1 MLEKNYDHKK
11 IEGDLLKEFYQIN
24 KIEPKFR
31 KPCYSIVVPPPN
43 VTGSLHMGHALN
55 NTIQDFLIRYHLL
68 KGYDSVWFIGT
79 DHAGIA
85 TQNVVEK
92 KLLKEGIYKKDLSKE
107 EFFKYIWEW
116 KEEYGNIILEQFKKL
131 GIYAY
136 FDKSRFTMDE
146 EYILAVK
153 KAFVHL
159 FNKGYVYKGKR
170 VINWCSRCLTSL
182 SDLEVVHKEKENNL
196 YYVKYEL
203 ETKDDYIIIA
213 TTRPETI
220 LADTAVAVNPKDE
233 RYIKYI
239 GKKVFVPLA
248 NRLVPIVAVEDVDIS
263 FGSGALK
270 ITPAHDFNDYKI
282 YKRLKNK
289 GIDIDILNIFTPD
302 ATIYFPDSKY
312 HLLDRFKAREEIIKD
327 LEELGLLVKIESNKS
342 NIGHCYRCDNII
354 EPYYSDQWF
363 IRMDKNDEL
372 INRAIEVVKNEEIRF
387 YPSVFKRVV
396 LDWYERIEDWCVS
409 RQIVWGHRIPVFYCK
424 DCLHT
429 WADERDNIKNC
440 VKCNSN
446 NIYQEEDVLDTWF
459 SSSLWPFA
467 VMFWPNSDKFKLFKQ
482 FYYPTNVLTTA
493 REILFL
499 WVSRMI
505 FMSLEF
511 INEIPFK
518 DVIIHAVILA
528 PSGKRMSKSLGTGID
543 PLELIEKY
551 GADSTRMGLILQVG
565 ESQDVKFNYEKIE
578 MAKNFINKIWNS
590 IRYYQFRLSN
600 NYDFKY
606 KLQNNELI
614 DLINFWILLK
624 TLNLVKN
631 LELYVKEY
639 KFFDYIINLYHF
651 VWNVLCDWYL
661 EFTKFFELNKFKDTI
676 ELIFKIILAYLH
688 PISPFVS
695 YYIYKN
701 LFNEIILNIN
711 LDKLI
716 SELEEN
722 INKLSSIIG
731 NLENTKIIDNLIELI
746 KFVRPYVNDLIFVS
760 KQNNLKISDVLLY
773 FENFDKSFKIDYIID
788 LLNIISI
795 FTKSK
800 VLNLLN
806 IKDDVEN
813 KYYDLYF
820 NGILIR
826 AFIQKDLINFY
837 RNYILKEL
845 ENKIKQKEKIEKLL
859 NNNEFINKANI
870 EVIKNYKNELSQIEE
885 IINRNNQI
893 INLLTDKER
902 LK

>member
-1 MLEKNYDHKK
+1 MLEKNYEHKY
-11 IEGDLLKEFYQIN
+11 IEDNLLKEFYELN
-24 KIEPKFR
+24 KVEPKF
-31 KPCYSIVVPPPN
+31 KEPSYSIVVPPPN

-92 KLLKEGIYKKDLSKE
+92 KLLKQGIKRKDLSNS
-107 EFFKYIWEW
+107 EFLKYIWEW

-136 FDKSRFTMDE
+136 FDKARFTMDE
-146 EYILAVK
+146 DYTIAVK

-159 FNKGYVYKGKR
+159 FNKGYIYKGKR

-182 SDLEVVHKEKENNL
+182 SDLEVVYKEKETNL
-196 YYVKYEL
+196 YYIKYKL
-203 ETKDDYIIIA
+203 EDLEDYIVIA
-213 TTRPETI
+213 TTRPETL

-233 RYIKYI
+233 RYLKYI
-239 GKKVFVPLA
+239 GKRVFVPLV
-248 NRLVPIVAVEDVDIS
+248 NRLVPVLAVEEVDMS
-263 FGSGALK
+263 FGSGVLK

-282 YKRLKNK
+282 YKNLKEK
-289 GIDIDILNIFTPD
+289 GIKIDIINIFTNE
-302 ATIYFPDSKY
+302 ATINLPTSKY
-312 HLLDRFKAREEIIKD
+312 HSLERFKAREEIVKD
-327 LEELGLLVKIESNKS
+327 LQELGLLVKIEPHKS

-363 IRMDKNDEL
+363 IKMDKNDPL
-372 INRAIEVVKNEEIRF
+372 ISRAIQAVRDEKVKF
-387 YPSVFKRVV
+387 YPKVFKKVV
-396 LDWYERIEDWCVS
+396 LDWYENIEDWCVS

-424 DCLHT
+424 DCLNI
-429 WADERDNIKNC
+429 WADERNEVKNC
-440 VKCNSN
+440 VKCNSS

-459 SSSLWPFA
+459 SSALWPFA
-467 VMFWPNSDKFKLFKQ
+467 VMFWPDQQKFNQYKQ

-600 NYDFKY
+600 PYDFKY
-606 KLQNNELI
+606 KIQNDLFVN
-614 DLINFWILLK
+614 LINSWILSK

-631 LELYVKEY
+631 LENYVKEY
-639 KFFDYIINLYHF
+639 RFFDYVIELYHF
-651 VWNVLCDWYL
+651 VWNVFCDWYI
-661 EFTKFFELNKFKDTI
+661 EFTKFIELNKFKEII
-676 ELIFKIILAYLH
+676 ELIIKVILVYLH
-688 PISPFVS
+688 PIAPFVS

-701 LFNEIILNIN
+701 LFNQVIFNITINELENILNQ
-711 LDKLI
+711 
-716 SELEEN
+716 
-722 INKLSSIIG
+722 KLSIADSLKEI
-731 NLENTKIIDNLIELI
+731 KIIDDLIELI
-746 KFVRPYVNDLIFVS
+746 KFLRPYINDIFFVS
-760 KQNNLKISDVLLY
+760 KQNNIKLNEVLISLENLDRY
-773 FENFDKSFKIDYIID
+773 FKNEYIFD
-788 LLNIISI
+788 LLNLVSI

-800 VLNLLN
+800 IKELLDN
-806 IKDDVEN
+806 QLVNNEF
-813 KYYDLYF
+813 KYYDLYY
-820 NGILIR
+820 NGISIR
-826 AFIQKDLINFY
+826 IFIGKDLIEFY

-845 ENKIKQKEKIEKLL
+845 NNKITQKEKIEKLL
-859 NNNEFINKANI
+859 NNVDFINKANP
-870 EVIKNYKNELSQIEE
+870 EVIQNYKNEIMQINE
-885 IINRNNQI
+885 IINKNNEI
-893 INLLTDKER
+893 LNLLKN
-902 LK
+902 

>member
-1 MLEKNYDHKK
+1 MLEKNYEHKY
-11 IEGDLLKEFYQIN
+11 IEDNLLKEFYELN
-24 KIEPKFR
+24 KVEPKF
-31 KPCYSIVVPPPN
+31 KEPSYSIVVPPPN

-92 KLLKEGIYKKDLSKE
+92 KLLKQGIKRKDLSNS
-107 EFFKYIWEW
+107 EFLKYIWEW

-136 FDKSRFTMDE
+136 FDKARFTMDE
-146 EYILAVK
+146 DYTIAVK

-159 FNKGYVYKGKR
+159 FNKGYIYKGKR

-182 SDLEVVHKEKENNL
+182 SDLEVVYKEKETNL
-196 YYVKYEL
+196 YYIKYKL
-203 ETKDDYIIIA
+203 EDLEDYIVIA
-213 TTRPETI
+213 TTRPETL

-233 RYIKYI
+233 RYLKYI
-239 GKKVFVPLA
+239 GKRVFVPLV
-248 NRLVPIVAVEDVDIS
+248 NRLVPVLAVEEVDMS

-270 ITPAHDFNDYKI
+270 VTPAHDFNDYKI
-282 YKRLKNK
+282 YKNLKEK
-289 GIDIDILNIFTPD
+289 GIEIDIINIFTNE
-302 ATIYFPDSKY
+302 ATINLPTSKY
-312 HLLDRFKAREEIIKD
+312 HLLERFKAREEIVKD
-327 LEELGLLVKIESNKS
+327 LQELGLLVKIEPHKS

-363 IRMDKNDEL
+363 IKMDKNDPL
-372 INRAIEVVKNEEIRF
+372 IFRAIQAVKDEKIRF
-387 YPSVFKRVV
+387 YPKVFKKVV
-396 LDWYERIEDWCVS
+396 LDWYENIEDWCVS

-424 DCLHT
+424 DCLNV
-429 WADERDNIKNC
+429 WADERNEIKNC
-440 VKCNSN
+440 IKCNSS

-459 SSSLWPFA
+459 SSALWPFA
-467 VMFWPNSDKFKLFKQ
+467 VMFWPDQQKFNQYKQ

-578 MAKNFINKIWNS
+578 MARNFINKIWNS

-600 NYDFKY
+600 SYDFKY
-606 KLQNNELI
+606 KIQNEQFIN
-614 DLINFWILLK
+614 LINSWILLK
-624 TLNLVKN
+624 TLNLLKN
-631 LELYVKEY
+631 LENYVKEY
-639 KFFDYIINLYHF
+639 RFFDYVIDLYHF
-651 VWNVLCDWYL
+651 VWNVFCDWYI
-661 EFTKFFELNKFKDTI
+661 EFTKFIELNKFKETI
-676 ELIFKIILAYLH
+676 ELIIKVILVYLH
-688 PISPFVS
+688 PIAPFVS

-701 LFNEIILNIN
+701 LFNQVIFNITIN
-711 LDKLI
+711 
-716 SELEEN
+716 ELEN
-722 INKLSSIIG
+722 LLNQKLSIADSLKEI
-731 NLENTKIIDNLIELI
+731 KIIDDLIELI
-746 KFVRPYVNDLIFVS
+746 KFLRPYINDIFFVS
-760 KQNNLKISDVLLY
+760 KQNNIKLNEVLISLENLDRY
-773 FENFDKSFKIDYIID
+773 FKNEYIFD
-788 LLNIISI
+788 LLNLVSI

-800 VLNLLN
+800 IKELLDN
-806 IKDDVEN
+806 QLVNNEF
-813 KYYDLYF
+813 KYYDLYY
-820 NGILIR
+820 NGISIR
-826 AFIQKDLINFY
+826 IFIGKDLIEFY

-845 ENKIKQKEKIEKLL
+845 NNKITQKEKIEKLL
-859 NNNEFINKANI
+859 NNVDFINKANP
-870 EVIKNYKNELSQIEE
+870 EVIQNYKNEIMQINE
-885 IINRNNQI
+885 IINKNNEI
-893 INLLTDKER
+893 LNLLKN
-902 LK
+902 

>member
-1 MLEKNYDHKK
+1 MLNKNYNHKE
-11 IEGDLLKEFYQIN
+11 IEEVLLKEFYEVN
-24 KIEPKFR
+24 KIEPKF
-31 KPCYSIVVPPPN
+31 KNPSYSIVIPPPN

-55 NTIQDFLIRYHLL
+55 NTLQDFLIRYHLL

-92 KLLKEGIYKKDLSKE
+92 KLLKEGIKRKDLSKE
-107 EFFKYIWEW
+107 EFLKYIWDW

-136 FDKSRFTMDE
+136 FDKARFTMDE
-146 EYILAVK
+146 EYTKAVK

-159 FNKGYVYKGKR
+159 FNKGYIYKGKR

-196 YYVKYEL
+196 YYIKYKL
-203 ETKDDYIIIA
+203 EGEEDYLVIA

-220 LADTAVAVNPKDE
+220 LADTAVAVNPKDQ

-239 GKKVFVPLA
+239 NKKVFVPIV
-248 NRLVPIVAVEDVDIS
+248 NRLVPIVGVEEVDVS
-263 FGSGALK
+263 FGTGVLK

-282 YKRLKNK
+282 YKKLKEK
-289 GIDIDILNIFTPD
+289 GIDIDIISIFTKEACID
-302 ATIYFPDSKY
+302 LESSKY
-312 HLLDRFKAREEIIKD
+312 HGLDRFKAREEIVKD
-327 LEELGLLVKIESNKS
+327 LEQMGLLVKVESHRS

-363 IRMDKNDEL
+363 IRMDKNDPL
-372 INRAIEVVKNEEIRF
+372 IGRAIEVVKSDKIKF
-387 YPSVFKRVV
+387 YPGVFKKVV
-396 LDWYERIEDWCVS
+396 LDWYENIEDWCVS

-424 DCLHT
+424 DCLNI
-429 WADERDNIKNC
+429 WADERDEVKNC
-440 VKCNSN
+440 IKCNSD

-459 SSSLWPFA
+459 SSALWPFA
-467 VMFWPNSDKFKLFKQ
+467 VMFWPDIDKFYKYKT

-511 INEIPFK
+511 INDIPFK

-578 MAKNFINKIWNS
+578 MARNFINKIWNS
-590 IRYYQFRLSN
+590 IRYYQFRLSS

-606 KLQNNELI
+606 KLKDKDLVN
-614 DLINFWILLK
+614 LINSWILIK
-624 TLNLVKN
+624 TLYLIEN
-631 LELYVKEY
+631 LERYVKEY
-639 KFFDYIINLYHF
+639 KFFDYVMSLYHF
-651 VWNVLCDWYL
+651 VWNVFCDWYL
-661 EFTKFFELNKFKDTI
+661 EFTKLIELEEFKDTMEVI
-676 ELIFKIILAYLH
+676 IKAILAYLH
-688 PISPFVS
+688 PIIPFVS

-701 LFNEIILNIN
+701 LFNEIILDININ
-711 LDKLI
+711 DLVNNLNKKIDDV
-716 SELEEN
+716 EN
-722 INKLSSIIG
+722 VKA
-731 NLENTKIIDNLIELI
+731 IDNLIELI
-746 KFVRPYVNDLIFVS
+746 KFIRPYVNDLLFVS
-760 KQNNLKISDVLLY
+760 KQNNVKLENVFIHLQGLEKLFKNNYIS
-773 FENFDKSFKIDYIID
+773 D

-800 VLNLLN
+800 ITELS
-806 IKDDVEN
+806 DDQGFN
-813 KYYDLYF
+813 KYYDLYY
-820 NGILIR
+820 NDVLIR
-826 AFIQKDLINFY
+826 IFIEKDLIDFY

-845 ENKIKQKEKIEKLL
+845 NNKIQQKEKIEKLL
-859 NNNEFINKANI
+859 SNNEFMNKANSDVI
-870 EVIKNYKNELSQIEE
+870 ENYKKELLQINE
-885 IINRNNQI
+885 IIAKNNQI
-893 INLLTDKER
+893 INLLGN
-902 LK
+902 

>member
-1 MLEKNYDHKK
+1 MLEKNYEHKY
-11 IEGDLLKEFYQIN
+11 IEDNLLKEFYELN
-24 KIEPKFR
+24 KVEPKF
-31 KPCYSIVVPPPN
+31 KEPSYSIVVPPPN

-92 KLLKEGIYKKDLSKE
+92 KLLKQGIKRKDLSNS
-107 EFFKYIWEW
+107 EFLKYIWEW

-136 FDKSRFTMDE
+136 FDKARFTMDE
-146 EYILAVK
+146 DYTIAVK

-159 FNKGYVYKGKR
+159 FNKGYIYKGKR

-182 SDLEVVHKEKENNL
+182 SDLEVVYKEKETNL
-196 YYVKYEL
+196 YYIKYKL
-203 ETKDDYIIIA
+203 EDLEDYIVIA
-213 TTRPETI
+213 TTRPETL

-233 RYIKYI
+233 RYLKYI
-239 GKKVFVPLA
+239 GKRVFVPLV
-248 NRLVPIVAVEDVDIS
+248 NRLVPVLAVEEVDMS

-270 ITPAHDFNDYKI
+270 VTPAHDFNDYKI
-282 YKRLKNK
+282 YKNLKEK
-289 GIDIDILNIFTPD
+289 GIEIDIINIFTNE
-302 ATIYFPDSKY
+302 ATINLPTSKY
-312 HLLDRFKAREEIIKD
+312 HLLERFKAREEIVKD
-327 LEELGLLVKIESNKS
+327 LQELGLLVKIEPHKS

-363 IRMDKNDEL
+363 IKMDKNDPL
-372 INRAIEVVKNEEIRF
+372 IFRAIQAVKDEKIRF
-387 YPSVFKRVV
+387 YPKVFKKVV
-396 LDWYERIEDWCVS
+396 LDWYENIEDWCVS

-424 DCLHT
+424 DCLNV
-429 WADERDNIKNC
+429 WADERNEIKNC
-440 VKCNSN
+440 IKCNSS

-459 SSSLWPFA
+459 SSALWPFA
-467 VMFWPNSDKFKLFKQ
+467 VMFWPDQQKFNQYKQ

-578 MAKNFINKIWNS
+578 MARNFINKIWNS

-600 NYDFKY
+600 SYDFKY
-606 KLQNNELI
+606 KIQNEQFIN
-614 DLINFWILLK
+614 LINSWILLK
-624 TLNLVKN
+624 TLNLLKN
-631 LELYVKEY
+631 LENYVKEY
-639 KFFDYIINLYHF
+639 RFFDYVIDLYHF
-651 VWNVLCDWYL
+651 VWNVFCDWYI
-661 EFTKFFELNKFKDTI
+661 EFTKFIELNKFKETI
-676 ELIFKIILAYLH
+676 ELIIKVILVYLH
-688 PISPFVS
+688 PIAPFVS

-701 LFNEIILNIN
+701 LFNQVIFNITIN
-711 LDKLI
+711 
-716 SELEEN
+716 ELEN
-722 INKLSSIIG
+722 LLNQKLSIADSLKEI
-731 NLENTKIIDNLIELI
+731 KIIDDLIELI
-746 KFVRPYVNDLIFVS
+746 KFLRPYINDIFFVS
-760 KQNNLKISDVLLY
+760 KQNNIKLNEVLISLENLERY
-773 FENFDKSFKIDYIID
+773 FKNEYIFD
-788 LLNIISI
+788 LLNLVSI

-800 VLNLLN
+800 IKELLDN
-806 IKDDVEN
+806 QLVNDEF
-813 KYYDLYF
+813 KYYDLYY
-820 NGILIR
+820 NGISIR
-826 AFIQKDLINFY
+826 IFIGKDLIEFY

-845 ENKIKQKEKIEKLL
+845 NNKITQKEKIEKLL
-859 NNNEFINKANI
+859 NNVDFINKANP
-870 EVIKNYKNELSQIEE
+870 EVIQNYKNEIMQINE
-885 IINRNNQI
+885 IINKNNEI
-893 INLLTDKER
+893 LNLLKN
-902 LK
+902 

>member
-1 MLEKNYDHKK
+1 MLEKNYEHKY
-11 IEGDLLKEFYQIN
+11 IEDNLLKEFYELN
-24 KIEPKFR
+24 KVEPKF
-31 KPCYSIVVPPPN
+31 KEPSYSIVVPPPN

-92 KLLKEGIYKKDLSKE
+92 KLLKQGIKRKDLSNS
-107 EFFKYIWEW
+107 EFLKYIWEW

-136 FDKSRFTMDE
+136 FDKARFTMDE
-146 EYILAVK
+146 DYTIAVK

-159 FNKGYVYKGKR
+159 FNKGYIYKGKR

-182 SDLEVVHKEKENNL
+182 SDLEVVYKEKETNL
-196 YYVKYEL
+196 YYIKYKL
-203 ETKDDYIIIA
+203 EDLEDYIVIA
-213 TTRPETI
+213 TTRPETL

-233 RYIKYI
+233 RYLKYI
-239 GKKVFVPLA
+239 GKRVFVPLV
-248 NRLVPIVAVEDVDIS
+248 NRLVPVLAVEEVDMS

-270 ITPAHDFNDYKI
+270 VTPAHDFNDYKI
-282 YKRLKNK
+282 YKNLKEK
-289 GIDIDILNIFTPD
+289 GIEIDIINIFTNE
-302 ATIYFPDSKY
+302 ATINLPTSKY
-312 HLLDRFKAREEIIKD
+312 HLLERFKAREEIVKD
-327 LEELGLLVKIESNKS
+327 LQELGLLVKIEPHKS

-363 IRMDKNDEL
+363 IKMDKNDPL
-372 INRAIEVVKNEEIRF
+372 IFRAIQAVKDEKIRF
-387 YPSVFKRVV
+387 YPKVFKKVV
-396 LDWYERIEDWCVS
+396 LDWYENIEDWCVS

-424 DCLHT
+424 DCLNV
-429 WADERDNIKNC
+429 WADERNEIKNC
-440 VKCNSN
+440 IKCNSS

-459 SSSLWPFA
+459 SSALWPFA
-467 VMFWPNSDKFKLFKQ
+467 VMFWPDQQKFNQYKQ

-578 MAKNFINKIWNS
+578 MARNFINKIWNS

-600 NYDFKY
+600 SYDFKY
-606 KLQNNELI
+606 KIQNEQFIN
-614 DLINFWILLK
+614 LINSWILLK
-624 TLNLVKN
+624 TLNLLKN
-631 LELYVKEY
+631 LENYVKEY
-639 KFFDYIINLYHF
+639 RFFDYVIDLYHF
-651 VWNVLCDWYL
+651 VWNVFCDWYI
-661 EFTKFFELNKFKDTI
+661 EFTKFIELNKFKETI
-676 ELIFKIILAYLH
+676 ELIIKVILVYLH
-688 PISPFVS
+688 PIAPFVS

-701 LFNEIILNIN
+701 LFNQVIFNITIN
-711 LDKLI
+711 
-716 SELEEN
+716 ELEN
-722 INKLSSIIG
+722 LLNQKLSIADSLKEI
-731 NLENTKIIDNLIELI
+731 KIIDDLIELI
-746 KFVRPYVNDLIFVS
+746 KFLRPYINDIFFVS
-760 KQNNLKISDVLLY
+760 KQNNIKLNEVLISLENLDRY
-773 FENFDKSFKIDYIID
+773 FKNEYIFD
-788 LLNIISI
+788 LLNLVSI

-800 VLNLLN
+800 IKELLDN
-806 IKDDVEN
+806 QLVNNEF
-813 KYYDLYF
+813 KYYDLYY
-820 NGILIR
+820 NGISIR
-826 AFIQKDLINFY
+826 IFIGKDLIEFY

-845 ENKIKQKEKIEKLL
+845 NNKITQKEKIEKLL
-859 NNNEFINKANI
+859 NNVDFINKANP
-870 EVIKNYKNELSQIEE
+870 EVIQNYKNEIIQINE
-885 IINRNNQI
+885 IINKNNEI
-893 INLLTDKER
+893 LNLLKN
-902 LK
+902 

>member
-1 MLEKNYDHKK
+1 MLEKNYEHKS
-11 IEGDLLKEFYQIN
+11 IEDNLLKEFYELN
-24 KIEPKFR
+24 NIEPKF
-31 KPCYSIVVPPPN
+31 KSPGYSIVVPPPN

-92 KLLKEGIYKKDLSKE
+92 KLLKQGIKRKDLSNN
-107 EFFKYIWEW
+107 EFLKYIWEW

-136 FDKSRFTMDE
+136 FDKARFTMDKD
-146 EYILAVK
+146 YTVAVK

-159 FNKGYVYKGKR
+159 FNKGYIYKGKR

-182 SDLEVVHKEKENNL
+182 SDLEVVYKEKETNL
-196 YYVKYEL
+196 YYIKYKL
-203 ETKDDYIIIA
+203 EDLEDYIVIA

-220 LADTAVAVNPKDE
+220 LADTAVAVNPNDE
-233 RYIKYI
+233 RYLKYI
-239 GKKVFVPLA
+239 GKKVLVPLV
-248 NRLVPIVAVEDVDIS
+248 NRLVPVLAVEEVDMS

-282 YKRLKNK
+282 YKNLKDK
-289 GIDIDILNIFTPD
+289 GIEIDIINIFTNE
-302 ATIYFPDSKY
+302 AAINLHGSKY
-312 HLLDRFKAREEIIKD
+312 HLLDRFKAREEIVKD
-327 LEELGLLVKIESNKS
+327 LQELGLLLKIEPHKS
-342 NIGHCYRCDNII
+342 NVGHCYRCDNII

-363 IRMDKNDEL
+363 IKMDKNDPL
-372 INRAIEVVKNEEIRF
+372 ISKAIEVVKQEKIKF
-387 YPSVFKRVV
+387 YPKVFKKVV
-396 LDWYERIEDWCVS
+396 LDWYENIEDWCVS

-424 DCLHT
+424 DCLNI
-429 WADERDNIKNC
+429 WADEKDEVKNC
-440 VKCNSN
+440 VKCNSV
-446 NIYQEEDVLDTWF
+446 NIYQENDVLDTWF

-467 VMFWPNSDKFKLFKQ
+467 VMFWPDQQKFNQYKQ

-551 GADSTRMGLILQVG
+551 GTDSTRMGLILQVG

-590 IRYYQFRLSN
+590 IRYYQFRISN
-600 NYDFKY
+600 SYSFKY
-606 KLQNNELI
+606 KIQNEQFVN
-614 DLINFWILLK
+614 LINSWILSK
-624 TLNLVKN
+624 ALNLVNN
-631 LELYVKEY
+631 LENYVKEY
-639 KFFDYIINLYHF
+639 RFFDYVMDLYHF
-651 VWNVLCDWYL
+651 VWNVFCDWYL
-661 EFTKFFELNKFKDTI
+661 EFTKFIDLDKFKEVI
-676 ELIFKIILAYLH
+676 ELIIKIILTYLH

-701 LFNEIILNIN
+701 LFNEVIFKTNIN
-711 LDKLI
+711 ELINVLNQKLI
-716 SELEEN
+716 TLN
-722 INKLSSIIG
+722 
-731 NLENTKIIDNLIELI
+731 NLKEITDIDNLIELI
-746 KFVRPYVNDLIFVS
+746 KYLRPYINDILFVS
-760 KQNNLKISDVLLY
+760 KQNNIKLEQIFISL
-773 FENFDKSFKIDYIID
+773 ENFEKSFKNEYTFD
-788 LLNIISI
+788 LFNLISI

-800 VLNLLN
+800 IKQLL
-806 IKDDVEN
+806 DDQSVNNEL
-813 KYYDLYF
+813 KYYDLYY
-820 NGILIR
+820 NGISIR
-826 AFIQKDLINFY
+826 IFIEKDLIGIY

-845 ENKIKQKEKIEKLL
+845 NDKVQQKEKIEKLL
-859 NNNEFINKANI
+859 NNLEFINKANP
-870 EVIKNYKNELSQIEE
+870 EVIQNYKNEMLQINE
-885 IINRNNQI
+885 IINKNTEI
-893 INLLTDKER
+893 LDLLKN
-902 LK
+902 

>member
-1 MLEKNYDHKK
+1 MLEKNYEHKY
-11 IEGDLLKEFYQIN
+11 IEDNLLKEFYELN
-24 KIEPKFR
+24 KVEPKF
-31 KPCYSIVVPPPN
+31 KEPSYSIVVPPPN

-92 KLLKEGIYKKDLSKE
+92 KLLKQGIKRKDLSNS
-107 EFFKYIWEW
+107 EFLKYIWEW

-136 FDKSRFTMDE
+136 FDKARFTMDE
-146 EYILAVK
+146 DYTIAVK

-159 FNKGYVYKGKR
+159 FNKGYIYKGKR

-182 SDLEVVHKEKENNL
+182 SDLEVVYKEKETNL
-196 YYVKYEL
+196 YYIKYKL
-203 ETKDDYIIIA
+203 EDLEDYIVIA
-213 TTRPETI
+213 TTRPETL

-233 RYIKYI
+233 RYLKYI
-239 GKKVFVPLA
+239 GKRVFVPLV
-248 NRLVPIVAVEDVDIS
+248 NRLVPVLAVEEVDMS

-270 ITPAHDFNDYKI
+270 VTPAHDFNDYKI
-282 YKRLKNK
+282 YKNLKEK
-289 GIDIDILNIFTPD
+289 GIEIDIINIFTNE
-302 ATIYFPDSKY
+302 ATINLPTSKY
-312 HLLDRFKAREEIIKD
+312 HLLERFKAREEIVKD
-327 LEELGLLVKIESNKS
+327 LQELGLLVKIEPHKS

-363 IRMDKNDEL
+363 IKMDKNDPL
-372 INRAIEVVKNEEIRF
+372 IFRAIQAVKDEKIRF
-387 YPSVFKRVV
+387 YPKVFKKVV
-396 LDWYERIEDWCVS
+396 LDWYENIEDWCVS

-424 DCLHT
+424 DCLNV
-429 WADERDNIKNC
+429 WADERNEIKNC
-440 VKCNSN
+440 IKCNSS

-459 SSSLWPFA
+459 SSALWPFA
-467 VMFWPNSDKFKLFKQ
+467 VMFWPDQQKFNQYKQ

-578 MAKNFINKIWNS
+578 MARNFINKIWNS

-600 NYDFKY
+600 SYDFKY
-606 KLQNNELI
+606 KIQNEQFIN
-614 DLINFWILLK
+614 LINSWILLK
-624 TLNLVKN
+624 TLNLLKN
-631 LELYVKEY
+631 LENYVKEY
-639 KFFDYIINLYHF
+639 RFFDYVIDLYHF
-651 VWNVLCDWYL
+651 VWNVFCDWYI
-661 EFTKFFELNKFKDTI
+661 EFTKFIELNKFKETI
-676 ELIFKIILAYLH
+676 ELIIKVILVYLH
-688 PISPFVS
+688 PIAPFVS

-701 LFNEIILNIN
+701 LFNQVIFNITIN
-711 LDKLI
+711 
-716 SELEEN
+716 ELEN
-722 INKLSSIIG
+722 LLNQKLSIADSLKEI
-731 NLENTKIIDNLIELI
+731 KIIDDLIELI
-746 KFVRPYVNDLIFVS
+746 KFLRPYINDIFFVS
-760 KQNNLKISDVLLY
+760 KQNNIKLNEVLISLENLDRY
-773 FENFDKSFKIDYIID
+773 FKNEYIFD
-788 LLNIISI
+788 LLNLVSI

-800 VLNLLN
+800 IKELLDN
-806 IKDDVEN
+806 QLVNNEF
-813 KYYDLYF
+813 KYYDLYY
-820 NGILIR
+820 NGISIRIFIGKNLIE
-826 AFIQKDLINFY
+826 FY

-845 ENKIKQKEKIEKLL
+845 NNKITQKEKIEKLL
-859 NNNEFINKANI
+859 NNVDFINKANP
-870 EVIKNYKNELSQIEE
+870 EVIQNYKNEIMQINE
-885 IINRNNQI
+885 IINKNNEI
-893 INLLTDKER
+893 LNLLKN
-902 LK
+902 